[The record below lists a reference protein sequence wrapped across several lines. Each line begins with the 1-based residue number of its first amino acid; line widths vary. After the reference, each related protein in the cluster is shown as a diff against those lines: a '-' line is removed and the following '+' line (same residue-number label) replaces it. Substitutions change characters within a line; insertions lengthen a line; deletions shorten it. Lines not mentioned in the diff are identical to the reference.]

1 VREIREG
8 TNNDKLRC
16 YRADFSSL
24 DEVRRLAEE
33 VRTNHAH
40 LDVLVNNAGV
50 LPENGS
56 SPGTA
61 TS

>member
-1 VREIREG
+1 VRESREG

-33 VRTNHAH
+33 KDNHAH